1 MSLAPKDFIA
11 IIPAA
16 GIGTRLRPHTH
27 TLPKALINV
36 AGRPILAHILDALIQ
51 QGIKR
56 YVLVVGYMGDRIRE
70 YIDERYEIDVE
81 FVEQETRRG
90 LGHAIYMTK
99 DIVGSHPSLIVL
111 GDTIVQT
118 DYAAYLNPNE
128 IVIGVKEVEDPRRFG
143 IVEIA
148 DGYVQHLVEKPEQPT
163 SNLAIVGIYGI
174 RHTDRLFKALGG
186 LIEDGKTTKGEFQ
199 LTDALEKMMQDGA
212 KMTVQLVSGWFD
224 CGKPETLLQTNRHLL
239 EGITPPIPRPG
250 VVFVPPVFVDS
261 KAVVEQSILG
271 PYVSVARGAIVRGSI
286 LRDSIVTEN
295 ATVED
300 IILENSVI
308 GENAVVQGTCQSL
321 NVGDSSEIRPS

>member
-1 MSLAPKDFIA
+1 V
-11 IIPAA
+11 
-16 GIGTRLRPHTH
+16 GTRLRPHTH

-56 YVLVVGYMGDRIRE
+56 FVLVVGYMGDRIRE
-70 YIDERYEIDVE
+70 YIDERYDIDVT

-90 LGHAIYMTK
+90 LGHAIYMTRNA
-99 DIVGSHPSLIVL
+99 VGDSPSLIVL

-118 DYAAYLNPNE
+118 NYAAYLDPDE
-128 IVIGVKEVEDPRRFG
+128 IVIGVKEVDDPRRFG
-143 IVEIA
+143 IVEIS
-148 DGYVQHLVEKPEQPT
+148 DGYVTHLVEKPENPT

-174 RHTDRLFKALGG
+174 RHTGRLFQALEHI
-186 LIEDGKTTKGEFQ
+186 IESGRTTKGEFQ
-199 LTDALEKMMQDGA
+199 LTDALEHMMREGA
-212 KMTVQLVSGWFD
+212 KMTVQLVGGWFD
-224 CGKPETLLQTNRHLL
+224 CGKPETLLLTNRHLL
-239 EGITPPIPRPG
+239 EGVTPPIPRPG
-250 VVFVPPVFVDS
+250 VVFIPPVFIDS
-261 KAVVEQSILG
+261 MAEVESSILG
-271 PYVSVARGAIVRGSI
+271 PYVSVARGAKVSGSI